1 MKIKGG
7 ISGVIEV
14 EGEKIYYIFR
24 GVGKGE
30 SVIEAY
36 YGQPISISDHG
47 LGLEY
52 AEKLLRLE
60 VETQKNKR
68 KSKP

>member
-1 MKIKGG
+1 MKIKER
-7 ISGVIEV
+7 ISGVVEV
-14 EGEKIYYIFR
+14 EGEKVYYIFR
-24 GVGKGE
+24 DIGRGE

-36 YGQPISISDHG
+36 YDQPISISDQC

-60 VETQKNKR
+60 VETRKNKR
-68 KSKP
+68 KNKV